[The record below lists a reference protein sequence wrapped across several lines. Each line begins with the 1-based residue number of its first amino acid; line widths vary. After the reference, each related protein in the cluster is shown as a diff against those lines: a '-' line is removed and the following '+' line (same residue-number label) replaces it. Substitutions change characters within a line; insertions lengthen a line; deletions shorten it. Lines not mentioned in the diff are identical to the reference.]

1 MTGFDY
7 AVLSV
12 LGASFVIGLIR
23 GLIKELVN
31 LAGWA
36 AAFVLSSMFGGQ
48 VAKMMPESLGP
59 MPSPLLAY
67 LAIFIG
73 TLLVASLIAMLLSL
87 LAKSAGLGATN
98 RSLGAVFGA
107 LRGLLVLLALVLLG
121 GLTPLP
127 KEPFWR
133 DAMFSGPIETAVV
146 AIRPWLPEGL
156 AQRVKYR

>member
-7 AVLSV
+7 AVLAV
-12 LGASFVIGLIR
+12 LGVSFVIGLIR

-36 AAFVLSSMFGGQ
+36 AAFVLSS
-48 VAKMMPESLGP
+48 
-59 MPSPLLAY
+59 LLAY

-73 TLLVASLIAMLLSL
+73 TLLVASLLAMFLSL

>member
-1 MTGFDY
+1 MTWFDY

-12 LGASFVIGLIR
+12 LGISLIVGIFR
-23 GLIKELVN
+23 GLIKELIN
-31 LAGWA
+31 LAGWVG
-36 AAFVLSSMFGGQ
+36 AFVLATVFGGAL
-48 VAKMMPESLGP
+48 AKLMPKSLEP
-59 MPSPLLAY
+59 MLASLLAY

-73 TLLVASLIAMLLSL
+73 TLLAASLIAMLLST
-87 LAKSAGLGATN
+87 LAQSAGLGAAN
-98 RSLGAVFGA
+98 RSLGAAFGF
-107 LRGLLVLLALVLLG
+107 LRGLLILLGLVLLG

-133 DAMFSGPIETAVV
+133 DAMFSGPLETAVV

>member
-36 AAFVLSSMFGGQ
+36 AAFVLSSMFGGP

-59 MPSPLLAY
+59 MLSSLLAY

>member
-1 MTGFDY
+1 MTWFDY
-7 AVLSV
+7 AVLAV
-12 LGASFVIGLIR
+12 LGISLIIGIFR
-23 GLIKELVN
+23 GLIKELIN

-36 AAFVLSSMFGGQ
+36 GAFVLASAFGGEL
-48 VAKMMPESLGP
+48 AKLMPKSLDP
-59 MPSPLLAY
+59 MLASLLAY
-67 LAIFIG
+67 LAIFVG
-73 TLLVASLIAMLLSL
+73 TLLVASLIAMLLST

-98 RSLGAVFGA
+98 RSLGAAFGF
-107 LRGLLVLLALVLLG
+107 LRGLLILLALVLLG

-133 DAMFSGPIETAVV
+133 DAMFSGPLETAVV